1 MEKKEVKN
9 DDPISFQDI
18 FSENFNSLIYNVDNN
33 DEEDEVDIYADDP
46 SPSHQEI
53 SESTNDADPNDV
65 IILDLHKKE
74 KSREEE
80 ILVEEEDIPENLP
93 TSYTNAKFLNER
105 YLFKLQEFLDNLI
118 SALQANQSRQKE
130 LNEEIQNLND
140 QKTLFKKDLV
150 RKTNSK
156 PRSIIIFCAPYFKD
170 VRMFSHPDNQDTTSR
185 KSLGELSVYTLQPP
199 KWLEMDKI
207 KLKKAVVSDAIYKRS
222 KDFLEELNDIN
233 HKLYNAKGISTD
245 ELKSMENKI
254 SVLTEKIAQ
263 IKLIPEDKLLMD
275 PNEEFDWLKISAQTF
290 KGVFNHKCVRCMW
303 MNLIHP
309 SINKKSWSK
318 EEDEILLELA
328 VSYYHK
334 DWDAV
339 ARELNTNRPAY
350 LCFVRYQRKHKILEF
365 AHRKWSKEEDLR
377 LCTLVKQ
384 CRIYNYIPWLK
395 VSYYMSNGRS
405 KDMCYQRY
413 TFSISEE
420 ILKGRFKIEED
431 FIIILGVHVFGT
443 EWNKI
448 VRFLRNRT
456 CTQVFSRYNSSLSSN
471 LSPWTLKE
479 DKTLLQ
485 TIKTMGTKNWKN
497 ISDIL
502 TSRTRYQCRRR
513 FDAIYNVYRKD
524 PKSFD
529 LEKCMKYSDN
539 CFSLSKRKQDYFF
552 TRLDELLKNCLEAE
566 GIVLSENEPI
576 PRDFLLRVMT
586 ILSDKLAYGTGE
598 TSLGTNV
605 VVLKKGKSV
614 TLSPKELKIRNDYND
629 FFRKNISNP
638 QGRERVRFKENEM
651 TTLGLIGTSIWNLL
665 DCKNHLNLNEM
676 FFKGASEKDHQLFD
690 IIKSCPKEFV
700 KDESSSLQP
709 QKPLLKTY
717 SRKNSLIH
725 KNSQSRIS
733 SKKTSEVS
741 PPTTSSCIAL
751 RYILSFLTDLNSR
764 SNGPWKK
771 ESKKALEKSRTE
783 GIFAEKFAEMF
794 WALGLN
800 KLNSTSSE
808 ADNLLNDRFISVF
821 FWPAVLSTIRSK
833 RFDDIASLQE
843 GSNSILS
850 SPSKSKRIKLMS
862 PKK

>member
-93 TSYTNAKFLNER
+93 ISYTNAKFLNER

-254 SVLTEKIAQ
+254 SVLTEKIAL

-529 LEKCMKYSDN
+529 LEKCMK
-539 CFSLSKRKQDYFF
+539 
-552 TRLDELLKNCLEAE
+552 LDELLKNCLEAE

-690 IIKSCPKEFV
+690 IIKSCPKEF
-700 KDESSSLQP
+700 K
-709 QKPLLKTY
+709 KFF
-717 SRKNSLIH
+717 
-725 KNSQSRIS
+725 NSQEFSIKDFIKENIGS
-733 SKKTSEVS
+733 
-741 PPTTSSCIAL
+741 
-751 RYILSFLTDLNSR
+751 LSTHNFFL

-771 ESKKALEKSRTE
+771 ESKKALE
-783 GIFAEKFAEMF
+783 
-794 WALGLN
+794 N
-800 KLNSTSSE
+800 SE

-821 FWPAVLSTIRSK
+821 FWPAVLSTIKSK